1 MFRSRSVTNESQ
13 PSPDTWQRDSWD
25 KDVVEH
31 TRVVRRKYS
40 DAGRSRSQD
49 GRRSVTSINRY
60 NSYSSDDEGN
70 ILFFFMVTVNT
81 YIYIINFY
89 NGSVKVS
96 KVKNISWHCLHFVWT
111 YF

>member
-25 KDVVEH
+25 A
-31 TRVVRRKYS
+31 RVVRRKYS

-70 ILFFFMVTVNT
+70 ILFLFMVTVNT

-96 KVKNISWHCLHFVWT
+96 KVKNISWHWLHFV
-111 YF
+111 